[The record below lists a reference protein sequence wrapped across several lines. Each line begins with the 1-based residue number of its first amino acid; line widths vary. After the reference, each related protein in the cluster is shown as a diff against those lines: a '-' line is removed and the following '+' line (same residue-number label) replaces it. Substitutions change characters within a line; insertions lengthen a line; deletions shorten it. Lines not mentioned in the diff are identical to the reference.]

1 MLVLNWARFSL
12 WSKCFVLSSNKIQ
25 IFLME
30 IFGIYSKI
38 AKWVSSISFK
48 KPLDLNEGVLRF
60 LRESILGGGEDYFWF
75 KSSAVCQCVLYK
87 ILSWACYLDFCSV
100 VSKNVQK
107 WDTLVESFTF
117 STVWNYSTVGPGF
130 ETWCGIL
137 FLKNWSHN
145 HISDEQNSHFFVLF
159 VFVNHWQCVKLFY
172 LFFFQFC
179 TLYFFF
185 LVRQNFT
192 GANNLTK
199 KSEGGILCR
208 FLRSWT

>member
-1 MLVLNWARFSL
+1 
-12 WSKCFVLSSNKIQ
+12 
-25 IFLME
+25 ME
-30 IFGIYSKI
+30 IFWHYSKI
-38 AKWVSSISFK
+38 ARWVSSIPFIT
-48 KPLDLNEGVLRF
+48 PLDLNEGVLRLKGVNF
-60 LRESILGGGEDYFWF
+60 WRWGDYSWF

-172 LFFFQFC
+172 FIFSILHSLLLFF
-179 TLYFFF
+179 
-185 LVRQNFT
+185 
-192 GANNLTK
+192 
-199 KSEGGILCR
+199 
-208 FLRSWT
+208 